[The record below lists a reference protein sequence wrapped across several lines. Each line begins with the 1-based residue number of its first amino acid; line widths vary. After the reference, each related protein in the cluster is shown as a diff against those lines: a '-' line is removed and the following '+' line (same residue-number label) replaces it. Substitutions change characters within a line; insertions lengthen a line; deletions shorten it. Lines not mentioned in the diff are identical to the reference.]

1 MKRNT
6 ACRTFQELQYTFFGI
21 SRGEALIH
29 HVCALSSKLI
39 TWFFPQSC
47 IVNKVQIKLSSLRL
61 SESSSLCRYLNLSL
75 RAQLKKISSNLRT
88 QAQLW
93 AALQHSLKYFSKKW
107 IQLALLKIFISFIG
121 YDKPTKDKER
131 KCGLF
136 ALHAQS
142 VLPIKSGMNWALEK
156 NVMVIGHGQYTF
168 FRSIRRF
175 CFQQHIQYWTSSQV
189 GAKRGA
195 FRAVSLQG
203 SLGVKLMAFWRRV
216 HWVVWVLYAS
226 T

>member
-1 MKRNT
+1 M
-6 ACRTFQELQYTFFGI
+6 G
-21 SRGEALIH
+21 
-29 HVCALSSKLI
+29 
-39 TWFFPQSC
+39 
-47 IVNKVQIKLSSLRL
+47 KLSPLIMFEFSKMSLRIYFVRQK
-61 SESSSLCRYLNLSL
+61 SWAANSSSALNCFTTLS
-75 RAQLKKISSNLRT
+75 AVEANKTSQKSGFNLP
-88 QAQLW
+88 
-93 AALQHSLKYFSKKW
+93 SLKFSY
-107 IQLALLKIFISFIG
+107 LLLG
-121 YDKPTKDKER
+121 MVKPTKAKAR
-131 KCGLF
+131 KCNVIGYGLF
-136 ALHAQS
+136 AQHAQS

-195 FRAVSLQG
+195 FKAVSLQG

-226 T
+226 TQHSKTSKLLHF

>member
-1 MKRNT
+1 MQN
-6 ACRTFQELQYTFFGI
+6 FIEGN
-21 SRGEALIH
+21 
-29 HVCALSSKLI
+29 SSFI
-39 TWFFPQSC
+39 TVHIASVFSNSVPLVPYQSTIMPQKSGF
-47 IVNKVQIKLSSLRL
+47 
-61 SESSSLCRYLNLSL
+61 NLP
-75 RAQLKKISSNLRT
+75 
-88 QAQLW
+88 
-93 AALQHSLKYFSKKW
+93 SLKFSY
-107 IQLALLKIFISFIG
+107 LLLG
-121 YDKPTKDKER
+121 MVKPTKAKAR
-131 KCGLF
+131 KCNVIGYGLF
-136 ALHAQS
+136 APHAQS